1 MEEID
6 MASFARYISALV
18 MLFLPFEL
26 FAQSWPIRPVKIVVP
41 FPAGGN
47 IDLVGRIAAER
58 LAFSMGQPFFVENRV
73 GAGGAI
79 AAEFVARAPADGY
92 TIFAA
97 ATPHLSILPLVQKVG
112 YDPLKDFFPVVIVA
126 TNPFVLGVQNSI
138 PARTLQE
145 FISYAKSRPNQLNY
159 GSAGAGTFGH
169 LAGALFVVR
178 AGLQMTH
185 IPYKGGAPAVSDLVG
200 GQIQMYFG
208 NAAELIPNYRAG
220 KVRLLAVSTS
230 KRARELPDV
239 PAVAE
244 SFANFDLSNWVGF
257 LVASG
262 TSRAIVERLAQEV
275 SRMVLEPSVIEKIQ
289 KLGSDPSGVALS
301 DFFAVLNSERAM
313 WANAV
318 DAAGLRMQ

>member
-1 MEEID
+1 MRSLIWLVVAFITPILQTT
-6 MASFARYISALV
+6 AS
-18 MLFLPFEL
+18 
-26 FAQSWPIRPVKIVVP
+26 AQSWPSRPVKVVVP

-47 IDLVGRIAAER
+47 IDLVGRIAADR
-58 LAFSMGQPFFVENRV
+58 LSIYLGQPFIVENRV

-112 YDPLKDFFPVVIVA
+112 YDPVKDFSPVVILA

-138 PARTLQE
+138 PVRTLQE
-145 FISYAKSRPNQLNY
+145 FINYAKSRPGQLNY

-220 KVRLLAVSTS
+220 KVRLLAVSTN

-275 SRMVLEPSVIEKIQ
+275 SRMVLDPVVVEKIQ
-289 KLGSDPSGVALS
+289 KLGSDPSGVALA
-301 DFFAVLNSERAM
+301 DFVSVLNAERGM

-318 DAAGLRMQ
+318 DAAGIRTQ

>member
-1 MEEID
+1 MRSLILLVV
-6 MASFARYISALV
+6 AFVISFAPV
-18 MLFLPFEL
+18 EL
-26 FAQSWPIRPVKIVVP
+26 LAQSWPSRPVRIVVP

-47 IDLVGRIAAER
+47 IDLVGRIAADR
-58 LAFSMGQPFFVENRV
+58 LSVSLGQPFIVENRA

-112 YDPLKDFFPVVIVA
+112 YDPVKDFSPVAILA

-138 PARTLQE
+138 PARSLQE
-145 FISYAKSRPNQLNY
+145 FISYAKLRPDQLNY

-169 LAGALFVVR
+169 LAGALFVTR

-208 NAAELIPNYRAG
+208 NAAELIPNSRAG
-220 KVRLLAVSTS
+220 KVRLLAVSTN
-230 KRARELPDV
+230 KRARELPEV
-239 PAVAE
+239 PTVAE
-244 SFANFDLSNWVGF
+244 TFPNFDLSNWVGL
-257 LVASG
+257 LVASA
-262 TSRAIVERLAQEV
+262 TPRVIVERLAQEV
-275 SRMVLEPSVIEKIQ
+275 SRMVLDPLVIERIQ
-289 KLGSDPSGVALS
+289 KLGADPSGVALG
-301 DFFAVLNSERAM
+301 DFISVLNAERAM

-318 DAAGLRMQ
+318 DAAGIRMQ